1 MWFVVLIN
9 EADTLIIKSN
19 HVLDFDQ
26 WNNNKQWDKIMIID
40 IDQRKTPAIKIGV
53 HYKQIYQ
60 CRVITLDQEEFED
73 TKGR

>member
-1 MWFVVLIN
+1 
-9 EADTLIIKSN
+9 
-19 HVLDFDQ
+19 
-26 WNNNKQWDKIMIID
+26 MIID

-60 CRVITLDQEEFED
+60 CRLITLDQEEFED